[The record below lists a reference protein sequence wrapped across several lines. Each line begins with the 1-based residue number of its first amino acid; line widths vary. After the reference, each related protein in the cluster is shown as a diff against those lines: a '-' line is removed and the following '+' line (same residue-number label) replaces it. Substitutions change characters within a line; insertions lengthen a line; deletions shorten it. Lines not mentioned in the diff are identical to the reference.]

1 MVALRAAGG
10 FGDSTSGKKS
20 EAAAKEAVEVKADDP
35 KAALDADIEA
45 MRSAM
50 GASSKGSDTLQ
61 SFGESSMEPSVPEKQ
76 VSVSVSLCLCLCL
89 SLSCLL
95 YTSPSPRD
103 VEESR
108 MPSSA

>member
-20 EAAAKEAVEVKADDP
+20 EAAAKEAAEVKADDP

-76 VSVSVSLCLCLCL
+76 VSVSVSLCLSLSVSL
-89 SLSCLL
+89 SLSLSLSMCVCE
-95 YTSPSPRD
+95 YIHTHI
-103 VEESR
+103 
-108 MPSSA
+108 